1 MSEVLRHTI
10 GETAKLIGVST
21 ATLRL
26 WEQVGFV
33 LPQRTQSGHR
43 LYVEEDIVLLRRIEY
58 LRKINGL
65 NFAAI
70 RLELGHQEQP
80 QPTPPLLTATNEAHE
95 LGRKLRIYRQKQK
108 LTLKQVSKQTSLSI
122 SFVSAVER
130 GATGISLASLLKLS
144 LAYNIHLSDLYGEST
159 KGDRKLVRVA
169 DRQIFE
175 QDLTGVRIE
184 QLTHG
189 PALMEAQRFVLEPGA
204 SSEGSYSHDG
214 EELIYVL
221 DGCVDF
227 YLDESEHHHMEA
239 GDCLYFSS
247 VQLHRWVN
255 DGTTRTSLLWVDT
268 SVPDDWGKKGKFLSA
283 TDTSLQ
289 TKGRRIER
297 RDNRTT

>member
-1 MSEVLRHTI
+1 
-10 GETAKLIGVST
+10 
-21 ATLRL
+21 
-26 WEQVGFV
+26 
-33 LPQRTQSGHR
+33 
-43 LYVEEDIVLLRRIEY
+43 
-58 LRKINGL
+58 
-65 NFAAI
+65 
-70 RLELGHQEQP
+70 
-80 QPTPPLLTATNEAHE
+80 
-95 LGRKLRIYRQKQK
+95 
-108 LTLKQVSKQTSLSI
+108 
-122 SFVSAVER
+122 
-130 GATGISLASLLKLS
+130 
-144 LAYNIHLSDLYGEST
+144 
-159 KGDRKLVRVA
+159 
-169 DRQIFE
+169 
-175 QDLTGVRIE
+175 
-184 QLTHG
+184 
-189 PALMEAQRFVLEPGA
+189 VLEPGA